1 MFEQF
6 TDPQTYAKIVD
17 WPNVT
22 AMWKHSVATYGG
34 NLAVEDGET
43 SLTFEALDARAAELR
58 GALQAQGI
66 QKGDRV
72 GLFAPN
78 GCDFVCAY
86 LAIVTSGAVAA
97 LLPPQL
103 DGMTVAGIS
112 RMFGLKLLV
121 TDGALKEKLPDPM
134 PVALMDVK
142 AEGEKTDAVEVD
154 PKDPCVIMFT
164 GGTTGRSKGA
174 LLSNGAVM
182 TGTKY
187 GCYGIKEI
195 FEQRYFLVLP
205 LTHVFGLIRNL
216 MCALYTGSALHI
228 CRNTKDMFREIAIF
242 RPTVWVVV
250 PALAEMALNLSKQF
264 KRNMLGDSLK
274 TVICGAAAVAPYLI
288 REYDKMGISLYPGY
302 GLTESANLVSG
313 NPLNLEKPESVGLP
327 YPGQELKI
335 VDGELWLKGP
345 NMMDGYVGNPQENE
359 AAYEDGWFKTGDL
372 VRFDED
378 GYLYIIGRTKEIE
391 RVIQILCRR
400 TKNNAVLIGE
410 AGVGKTAIV
419 EGLAQAIHKGKV
431 PELLREKMVIA
442 LDMTLLVAGTKY
454 RGQFE
459 ERLKTVMDEI
469 RQSGKVILFLDELHT
484 LVGAGGAEG
493 AMDAANIMKP
503 ALARGEIQCVGA
515 TTLNEYRKSIEKDAA
530 LERRFQTVIV
540 QPPTVAETEQI
551 LNGLISRYE
560 DFHQV
565 RYLPEALHEAVV
577 LSDRYL
583 PTRFQPDKSI
593 DVVDEAGSRVHL
605 KMMVRPD
612 GIDQLEKDLGDVVAK
627 KQEAVAAAEFEKAA
641 ELFKQEKAIQAE
653 LQNRMDAWKKECE
666 ENRVDITVEQIR
678 EVISSMTG
686 VPLTRMEEG
695 EAATLLHME
704 EKLNGESG
712 GVGDFCKEMDSRL
725 AEVKAELDQ
734 LAGERAE
741 KARLVNPRTLL
752 YYERLRTKRW
762 PVAVPLNSDSV
773 CEGCHLVVPPSTAQ
787 MVEHKMELVAC
798 TNCGRMLYRDL

>member
-22 AMWKHSVATYGG
+22 AMWKNSVAAYGG

-43 SLTFEALDARAAELR
+43 ALTYRELDARAAVLR
-58 GALQAQGI
+58 GALKAQGI

-72 GLFAPN
+72 GLYAPN

-103 DGMTVAGIS
+103 DSMTVAGVS

-121 TDGALKEKLPDPM
+121 VDGTLKGKLPDPM
-134 PVALMDVK
+134 PVALMDTK

-216 MCALYTGSALHI
+216 MAALYTGSALHI

-274 TVICGAAAVAPYLI
+274 TVICGAAPVAPYLI
-288 REYDKMGISLYPGY
+288 REYDKLGIAMFPGY

-313 NPLNLEKPESVGLP
+313 NPLYLEKPESVGIP
-327 YPGQELKI
+327 FPGQELKL
-335 VDGELWLKGP
+335 VNGELWLKGP

-372 VRFDED
+372 ARFDED
-378 GYLYIIGRTKEIE
+378 GFLYITGRTKEIIVLSNGE
-391 RVIQILCRR
+391 NVSPAEVEAKFNELETVQDSLVSAEGDVLVLEVVPRNTVLMTLGKEDPIAYLREQL
-400 TKNNAVLIGE
+400 NAVN
-410 AGVGKTAIV
+410 
-419 EGLAQAIHKGKV
+419 
-431 PELLREKMVIA
+431 RA
-442 LDMTLLVAGTKY
+442 LPSY
-454 RGQFE
+454 QR
-459 ERLKTVMDEI
+459 
-469 RQSGKVILFLDELHT
+469 
-484 LVGAGGAEG
+484 
-493 AMDAANIMKP
+493 
-503 ALARGEIQCVGA
+503 
-515 TTLNEYRKSIEKDAA
+515 
-530 LERRFQTVIV
+530 
-540 QPPTVAETEQI
+540 
-551 LNGLISRYE
+551 
-560 DFHQV
+560 
-565 RYLPEALHEAVV
+565 
-577 LSDRYL
+577 
-583 PTRFQPDKSI
+583 
-593 DVVDEAGSRVHL
+593 
-605 KMMVRPD
+605 
-612 GIDQLEKDLGDVVAK
+612 VAK
-627 KQEAVAAAEFEKAA
+627 IVIRDTD
-641 ELFKQEKAIQAE
+641 FK
-653 LQNRMDAWKKECE
+653 R
-666 ENRVDITVEQIR
+666 
-678 EVISSMTG
+678 SPSM
-686 VPLTRMEEG
+686 
-695 EAATLLHME
+695 
-704 EKLNGESG
+704 KI
-712 GVGDFCKEMDSRL
+712 
-725 AEVKAELDQ
+725 
-734 LAGERAE
+734 
-741 KARLVNPRTLL
+741 
-752 YYERLRTKRW
+752 LRNQK
-762 PVAVPLNSDSV
+762 
-773 CEGCHLVVPPSTAQ
+773 
-787 MVEHKMELVAC
+787 
-798 TNCGRMLYRDL
+798 

>member
-34 NLAVEDGET
+34 NLAVEDGEM

-242 RPTVWVVV
+242 RPTVWVIV

-378 GYLYIIGRTKEIE
+378 GYLYIIGRTKEI
-391 RVIQILCRR
+391 I
-400 TKNNAVLIGE
+400 VLSNGE
-410 AGVGKTAIV
+410 NVSPAEVEAKFNELETVQDSLVSEEDDKLMLEVVPRNTVLMTLGKEDPIAF
-419 EGLAQAIHKGKV
+419 
-431 PELLREKMVIA
+431 LREQITEVNR
-442 LDMTLLVAGTKY
+442 TLP
-454 RGQFE
+454 
-459 ERLKTVMDEI
+459 
-469 RQSGKVILFLDELHT
+469 S
-484 LVGAGGAEG
+484 
-493 AMDAANIMKP
+493 
-503 ALARGEIQCVGA
+503 
-515 TTLNEYRKSIEKDAA
+515 
-530 LERRFQTVIV
+530 
-540 QPPTVAETEQI
+540 
-551 LNGLISRYE
+551 
-560 DFHQV
+560 HQ
-565 RYLPEALHEAVV
+565 R
-577 LSDRYL
+577 
-583 PTRFQPDKSI
+583 
-593 DVVDEAGSRVHL
+593 
-605 KMMVRPD
+605 
-612 GIDQLEKDLGDVVAK
+612 VAK
-627 KQEAVAAAEFEKAA
+627 IVIRDTD
-641 ELFKQEKAIQAE
+641 FK
-653 LQNRMDAWKKECE
+653 R
-666 ENRVDITVEQIR
+666 
-678 EVISSMTG
+678 SPSM
-686 VPLTRMEEG
+686 
-695 EAATLLHME
+695 
-704 EKLNGESG
+704 KI
-712 GVGDFCKEMDSRL
+712 
-725 AEVKAELDQ
+725 
-734 LAGERAE
+734 
-741 KARLVNPRTLL
+741 
-752 YYERLRTKRW
+752 LRNQK
-762 PVAVPLNSDSV
+762 
-773 CEGCHLVVPPSTAQ
+773 
-787 MVEHKMELVAC
+787 
-798 TNCGRMLYRDL
+798 